1 MLVTS
6 HVLRTGRTLA
16 QYAAL
21 SDNDLIGAMMHR
33 DQTALRV
40 LMVRHQVRIG
50 RFLRR
55 FITDRDLVE
64 DLVADTFLAA
74 WQQAPR
80 FEQRSTVATW
90 LLAIARYK
98 ALSARSRRTL
108 PTMPLDNILA
118 ATLVDSGLRADAVL
132 ERADRAHTLRRCIAR
147 LPAEQALLL
156 KLVYYREKSIKEA
169 ASLAGITED
178 TVKSRMFQARRK
190 LAAMFKEAEA
200 DPPAAPRVPSST
212 PPACDFADELV
223 RTKMT
228 AGQLALTE
236 MDCVASA

>member
-6 HVLRTGRTLA
+6 HVLRAARTLA
-16 QYAAL
+16 EYMTL
-21 SDNDLIGAMMHR
+21 SDNDLVGAMTHR
-33 DQTALRV
+33 DQMALRV
-40 LMVRHQVRIG
+40 LMLRHQVRIG

-64 DLVADTFLAA
+64 DLVADTFFAA

-108 PTMPLDNILA
+108 PTAPLDDALA
-118 ATLVDSGLRADAVL
+118 ATLVDAGLRADAML
-132 ERADRAHTLRRCIAR
+132 EREDRAHILRQCLAR

-156 KLVYYREKSIKEA
+156 RLVYYRDKSIKEA
-169 ASLAGITED
+169 ASLVGITED
-178 TVKSRMFQARRK
+178 AVKSRMFQARRK
-190 LAAMFKEAEA
+190 LAAMLEAAEA
-200 DPPAAPRVPSST
+200 DPQPVSLIPSPTPAKAIT
-212 PPACDFADELV
+212 
-223 RTKMT
+223 
-228 AGQLALTE
+228 
-236 MDCVASA
+236 